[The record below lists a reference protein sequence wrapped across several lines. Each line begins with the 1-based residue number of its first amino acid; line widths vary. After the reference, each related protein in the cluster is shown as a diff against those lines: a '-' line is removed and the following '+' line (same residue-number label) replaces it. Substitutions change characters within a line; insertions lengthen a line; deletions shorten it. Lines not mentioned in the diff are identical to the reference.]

1 MFYYHMFLLLKNMQY
16 KICCS
21 SCWQIALSVFFSVYH
36 SVLAGKLVNI
46 NYSEKSLEWAET
58 DTDSY
63 SDCEL

>member
-1 MFYYHMFLLLKNMQY
+1 MSYVFVVKNMQY

-21 SCWQIALSVFFSVYH
+21 SHWQIALNLFVSVYH
-36 SVLAGKLVNI
+36 SVLAEKLVDI

-58 DTDSY
+58 DTDSD